1 MYEPVLIAVPPK
13 GGSFDD
19 VLKKLVSLAWIRPE
33 VVSALRRLIKEDK
46 RRVKL
51 EEGLIQLWAA
61 SGHEY
66 EATMRA
72 ADRFGHDLDD
82 IDQALKRM
90 RRFTG
95 EDGKVRLDYTGKSG
109 VEQLLLA
116 IRQEADPELREAAYA
131 LHLQLDLTRPGKPV
145 RMVFNQLEIDVPRAG
160 GLTPVRAVLLGTDH
174 EVTPT
179 WLRKQKRDISLT
191 CYDAFHNTLL
201 DALDT
206 PKIHNWREL
215 TQHLIQTHTDVRI
228 LGSLGLD
235 DYLGHCVLMSSRRA
249 AEAVK
254 IANGQA
260 GAWALNDQDP
270 KLALLTDAPVL
281 IDPGYEEIY
290 RQVLD
295 APRHGI
301 RFETGPKDIE
311 TICATEDRT
320 AIYIVRSG
328 STVAV
333 TPGLCV
339 VGQELITSET
349 IVAVNQERFDQN
361 RHVGALVES
370 LAPSTTD
377 HTAAWR
383 AKLKAKLGDRFV
395 LAPL

>member
-1 MYEPVLIAVPPK
+1 MYEPVLVAVPPK

-19 VLKKLVSLAWIRPE
+19 VLKKLVSLAWVRPE
-33 VVSALRRLIKEDK
+33 VVSALRRLIKDDK

-51 EEGLIQLWAA
+51 EEGLIQLWSA

-95 EDGKVRLDYTGKSG
+95 EDGKIRLDYTGKSG
-109 VEQLLLA
+109 VEQLLLQM
-116 IRQEADPELREAAYA
+116 RQDSDAEMREAAYA

-145 RMVFNQLEIDVPRAG
+145 RMVFNQLEIDVPRPG

-179 WLRKQKRDISLT
+179 WLRKQKRDLSLT

-201 DALDT
+201 DVLDT
-206 PKIHNWREL
+206 PKVHNWQEL
-215 TQHLIQTHTDVRI
+215 TEHLIQTDTDVRI
-228 LGSLGLD
+228 LGALGLD
-235 DYLGHCVLMSSRRA
+235 DYLGHCVLMSSRMA
-249 AEAVK
+249 KEAVAV
-254 IANGQA
+254 ANGQA
-260 GAWALNDQDP
+260 GRWALSDSDP
-270 KLALLTDAPVL
+270 KLALLARSPVL
-281 IDPGYEEIY
+281 IDAGYEEIY

-295 APRHGI
+295 AKRHRI
-301 RFETGPKDIE
+301 TFETGPKDIE
-311 TICATEDRT
+311 TLCATQDRT

-349 IVAVNQERFDQN
+349 IVAVNQERLDQN

-370 LAPSTTD
+370 LAPSRTD

-395 LAPL
+395 LAP